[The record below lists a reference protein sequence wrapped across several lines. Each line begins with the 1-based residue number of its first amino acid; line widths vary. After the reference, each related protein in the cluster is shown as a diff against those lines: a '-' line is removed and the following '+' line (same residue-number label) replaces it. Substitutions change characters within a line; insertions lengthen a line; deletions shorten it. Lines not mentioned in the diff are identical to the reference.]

1 MKYLYSIHDF
11 IFESVESYQ
20 WELVSDVGDNS
31 KKTTYSFIDSIGNKY
46 NVEFNGKLN
55 LRQKRTESITEYEL
69 SYYVYDESNQS
80 YTSTKIVNVNPYRIL
95 QTVFGGIINDFVK
108 RNHLVKK
115 ITMFGLSKD
124 REKHFISQ
132 RTRMYVRYLERNPIP
147 GFTMT
152 NYSNTINL
160 IKN

>member
-1 MKYLYSIHDF
+1 MRH
-11 IFESVESYQ
+11 
-20 WELVSDVGDNS
+20 
-31 KKTTYSFIDSIGNKY
+31 KKD
-46 NVEFNGKLN
+46 EP
-55 LRQKRTESITEYEL
+55 ITEYEL

-95 QTVFGGIINDFVK
+95 QTVFGDIINDFIRRK
-108 RNHLVKK
+108 PLVKK

-152 NYSNTINL
+152 NYNNTINL